1 MVDIANVP
9 FAQVPEEEQRQFTSK
24 IKEVGSFR
32 GYKHRQFWASIL
44 SHPSLS
50 SVCQLSCHSRQST
63 TELETRL
70 STTTVCAYHVGFANV
85 YNPSAQF
92 IGRSSS
98 RSIRRLYSH
107 SFQRSARLWATIT
120 TMSSTRCLGTVMAVS
135 VLPYARS

>member
-9 FAQVPEEEQRQFTSK
+9 FDQVPEEEQRQYTSK
-24 IKEVGSFR
+24 IKEIGSFR

-44 SHPSLS
+44 SLPLLS
-50 SVCQLSCHSRQST
+50 FVSQLSCHSRQST

-70 STTTVCAYHVGFANV
+70 STTTVRAYHAGFANV

-92 IGRSSS
+92 IGRYSS

-107 SFQRSARLWATIT
+107 SFRRSARLSTTIT
-120 TMSSTRCLGTVMAVS
+120 TMSSTRCLGTMMAVS
-135 VLPYARS
+135 LLPYGR